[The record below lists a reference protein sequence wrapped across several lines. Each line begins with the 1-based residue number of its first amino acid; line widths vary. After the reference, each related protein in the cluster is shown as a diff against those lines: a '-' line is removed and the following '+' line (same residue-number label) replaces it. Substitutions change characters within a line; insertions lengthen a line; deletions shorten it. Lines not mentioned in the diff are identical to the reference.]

1 MNKVSAALGRCQY
14 AGCREYA
21 VTADAGY
28 VFCRPC
34 YFEHLA
40 LLREEASR
48 SCPCGLQF
56 VSTHPA
62 RRLCDACRKS
72 KKKAS

>member
-1 MNKVSAALGRCQY
+1 MSKLSAALGPCDY
-14 AGCREYA
+14 AGCGEYA
-21 VTADAGY
+21 VTHDQGFN
-28 VFCRPC
+28 FCRPH

-48 SCPCGLQF
+48 TCGCGLGF
-56 VSTHPA
+56 VSTNPK

-72 KKKAS
+72 GRRAS